1 MNWQKRR
8 IDMSDE
14 WYVRIRGEV
23 RGPMPESELQ
33 SQIRKKRIGR
43 HHEISQDAIQW
54 VRAGDVEGLFEPV
67 VSVMQPVTAQPASQ
81 SSGPPAYTGAPA
93 AFVPAAPVAPA
104 APGSQPI
111 AELPLSANLRNLA
124 TADAS
129 ALPMR
134 SALPRETDWFYAQ
147 RGSRNGPVPE
157 SQLISLIA
165 GGQLLPTDLVWCEKF
180 EQWTPLMHVTRLAA
194 ALPGQSPPQATG
206 TSRQSAAA
214 GQQVLPASLFAMVFA
229 CIGLLAA
236 PLNAFIAALIAGN
249 PAFTPNNVGA
259 GILAT
264 LIIVAVFGAMPLF
277 AAVVGIFVGHEALR
291 FHRQNPTAY
300 SGSGYALTAL
310 ILCYS
315 VVAVTSIIVLVLL
328 IVAGVKSS

>member
-1 MNWQKRR
+1 MPLRKDDLYSLNCQKRPT
-8 IDMSDE
+8 DMSDE

-54 VRAGDVEGLFEPV
+54 IRAGDVDGLFEPV
-67 VSVMQPVTAQPASQ
+67 VPAHQPATAQPAPTAPQ
-81 SSGPPAYTGAPA
+81 TLPAQPTPTA
-93 AFVPAAPVAPA
+93 
-104 APGSQPI
+104 QPI
-111 AELPLSANLRNLA
+111 AELPLPTTLRIPA
-124 TADAS
+124 TAEAP
-129 ALPMR
+129 APPVRTAM
-134 SALPRETDWFYAQ
+134 PRETDWFYAQ

-165 GGQLLPTDLVWCEKF
+165 TSQLLPTDLVWCEKF
-180 EQWTPLMHVTRLAA
+180 EQWTPLMHVPRLAA
-194 ALPGQSPPQATG
+194 ALPGQTPSPYTANIK
-206 TSRQSAAA
+206 QSPSASL
-214 GQQVLPASLFAMVFA
+214 QILPASLFAMVFA

-236 PLNAFIAALIAGN
+236 PLNAFIASLIAGS

-264 LIIVAVFGAMPLF
+264 LVIVAVFGAMPLF
-277 AAVVGIFVGHEALR
+277 AAVAGIFVGHEALR
-291 FHRQNPTAY
+291 FHRHNPTTH

-315 VVAVTSIIVLVLL
+315 IVAITSIIVLVLL

>member
-1 MNWQKRR
+1 
-8 IDMSDE
+8 MSDE

-43 HHEISQDAIQW
+43 HHEISQDAMQW
-54 VRAGDVEGLFEPV
+54 VRAGDVEGLFEPAIP
-67 VSVMQPVTAQPASQ
+67 VMQAVAAQPAAISPPSQ
-81 SSGPPAYTGAPA
+81 PAHSPQTNPTTPA
-93 AFVPAAPVAPA
+93 A
-104 APGSQPI
+104 QPI
-111 AELPLSANLRNLA
+111 AEFPQPASLRTLA
-124 TADAS
+124 AADA
-129 ALPMR
+129 PPPQMR

-165 GGQLLPTDLVWCEKF
+165 SGQLLPTDLVWCEKF

-194 ALPGQSPPQATG
+194 ALPGQTPPQQVT
-206 TSRQSAAA
+206 TTRQSAAA
-214 GQQVLPASLFAMVFA
+214 SQQVLPASLFAMVFA

-249 PAFTPNNVGA
+249 PAFTSNNIGA

-264 LIIVAVFGAMPLF
+264 LVIVAVFGAMPLF
-277 AAVVGIFVGHEALR
+277 AAVAGIFVGHEALR
-291 FHRQNPTAY
+291 FHRQNPTSF

-315 VVAVTSIIVLVLL
+315 VVVITSIIVLVLL
-328 IVAGVKSS
+328 IVAGVKSA